1 MRKIGS
7 KIDVNI
13 KKKEIFDKY
22 LGGLEQVMQ
31 NKNPS
36 KVYKQLLSLRDEFVD
51 DKNVNRFLSISE
63 ISYFRTMFSMNIEF
77 FKTQTKPS
85 KFKNFVKY
93 FVQGMASIHLWFQIF
108 FIKSPQKLEALFFT
122 FLNFYSLLKQRFSSH
137 FRRNW

>member
-36 KVYKQLLSLRDEFVD
+36 KVYKQLLFLRDEFVD

-63 ISYFRTMFSMNIEF
+63 INYFRAMFSINIEF

-93 FVQGMASIHLWFQIF
+93 FVQGMASIHL
-108 FIKSPQKLEALFFT
+108 
-122 FLNFYSLLKQRFSSH
+122 
-137 FRRNW
+137 

>member
-13 KKKEIFDKY
+13 KKKKIFDKY

-63 ISYFRTMFSMNIEF
+63 ISYFRTMFSINIEF

-93 FVQGMASIHLWFQIF
+93 FVQGMASIHL
-108 FIKSPQKLEALFFT
+108 
-122 FLNFYSLLKQRFSSH
+122 
-137 FRRNW
+137 

>member
-63 ISYFRTMFSMNIEF
+63 ISYFRTMFSINIEF

-85 KFKNFVKY
+85 RFKNFVKY

>member
-63 ISYFRTMFSMNIEF
+63 ISYFRTMFSINIEF

-93 FVQGMASIHLWFQIF
+93 FVHGMASIHL
-108 FIKSPQKLEALFFT
+108 
-122 FLNFYSLLKQRFSSH
+122 
-137 FRRNW
+137 